1 MMKKNTRYH
10 MLALALGLVSISDPV
25 RAADVERLRINAD
38 KAAVEARYRAAEAQ
52 CQQRFVVMSCVSD
65 AKVQRR
71 KELAA
76 LRERELIIDDAD
88 RKQRAAARRDD
99 IANKAAVVAARAAS
113 AAAAMPKASAPR
125 GAMPSVAASHVP
137 HGSPAPRAPIDG
149 GAAQAAERAVH
160 ARQRQQEAQIRRA
173 HADAREKKRVG
184 EMNASPGALRKAAP
198 LPTSAASA
206 STPTPAL
213 RP

>member
-1 MMKKNTRYH
+1 MRYH
-10 MLALALGLVSISDPV
+10 LLALALITAGGPL

-38 KAAVEARYRAAEAQ
+38 RAAVESRYRAAEAQ
-52 CQQRFVVMSCVSD
+52 CQQRFVVVSCVD
-65 AKVQRR
+65 EAKAQRR

-99 IANKAAVVAARAAS
+99 IANKETMVAARAAS

-149 GAAQAAERAVH
+149 GAAQAAERAAH
-160 ARQRQQEAQIRRA
+160 ARQRQQAAQIRRA
-173 HADAREKKRVG
+173 HINAQEKKKAI
-184 EMNASPGALRKAAP
+184 EMNANPGALRKAAP
-198 LPTSAASA
+198 LPVLPVLPASTAA
-206 STPTPAL
+206 STPQP
-213 RP
+213 